1 MVDESDPITQL
12 TWEAAL
18 ALLNANFAF
27 RTTPVVGD
35 GISYRLKPNGQ
46 SLLISRKPN
55 GFSLDLPIS
64 VPFLEEV
71 LPSPGLNLHRYIVQ
85 TNNDLE
91 LVIKQFRDVDL
102 SETAQDFL
110 PVPLELP
117 PIPEG
122 VEAIQHPGPV
132 GNQRVGIGM
141 FGRLEGATLT
151 ELRQCCNAYLDRYKA
166 EGLGMPENT
175 AEMTK
180 SKIQSHWQ
188 WTSTKTRCNI
198 QKMGKVRGREPVFGL
213 AKDMPA
219 TDTLKVEHENDP
231 MTKNFENQKVLY
243 QEAINTILYGPPGTG
258 KTYKTAEIAVT
269 LCNGSASSDRKEL
282 MKQYEELR
290 KDGRISFVTFHQSY
304 GYEEFVEGLRPE
316 VKDGQVAYSV
326 RPGIFQ
332 EVCSAAKRSQLVKP
346 GISGKPLAQ
355 RKIFKMSLGV
365 AGSPEGKLAFQD
377 SISNGVVLLGWGD
390 DVDFSECDGST
401 SIKQKVKE
409 YPGMENP
416 DAQARYISVFKE
428 ELEVGDIIVVSQGN
442 TAFRA
447 IGEVIGEYEY
457 LEEPLASRFH
467 QSRAVRWIAVFEGNR
482 PVDEIYN
489 RKFMQSSLY
498 KLSPEHLKAE
508 ALEALVNT
516 QSGLGIQNFVLVID
530 EINRANISKVFG
542 ELITLLEP
550 DKREGKVNAV
560 TLRLPYSG
568 HEFSVPANLHVIGT
582 MNTADRSIALLDT
595 ALRRRFDFEE
605 LAPDPTTLA
614 GKFVDGVDLEK
625 MLVALNDRIE
635 ALYDRDHKIGHAFF
649 LGITSHESLENVF
662 RRKVLPLLQEYFYEN
677 WSNVRRVLN
686 DYGDGD
692 FVTRKSLKPLRADGD
707 ETYSEEARVVYNV
720 NNTPFPVAAYQRIY
734 AQG

>member
-1 MVDESDPITQL
+1 MVDESEPITQL

-18 ALLNANFAF
+18 TLLDATFAF

-46 SLLISRKPN
+46 SLLITRKPN
-55 GFSLDLPIS
+55 GVSLDLPIS
-64 VPFLEEV
+64 VPSLEEV
-71 LPSPGLNLHRYIVQ
+71 LPSPSLNLHRYIVQ
-85 TNNDLE
+85 TSNDLE
-91 LVIKQFRDVDL
+91 LAIKQFRDTVL

-122 VEAIQHPGPV
+122 VEAIQPPGPG

-151 ELRQCCNAYLDRYKA
+151 ELRQCCNAYLDGYKA
-166 EGLGMPENT
+166 EGAGMPEST
-175 AEMTK
+175 AQMTK

-188 WTSTKTRCNI
+188 WTSTNTPCHV
-198 QKMGKVRGREPVFGL
+198 QKMGKVRGREPVFEL
-213 AKDMPA
+213 VKDMPA
-219 TDTLKVEHENDP
+219 PNTLLAKHENDP
-231 MTKNFENQKVLY
+231 MVKNLENQNVHIS
-243 QEAINTILYGPPGTG
+243 EAINTILYGPPGTG
-258 KTYKTAEIAVT
+258 KTYKTAEIAVK
-269 LCNGSASSDRKEL
+269 LCNGSASSDRQEL
-282 MKQYEELR
+282 MNQYEELR
-290 KDGRISFVTFHQSY
+290 KEGRISFVTFHQSY

-316 VKDGQVAYSV
+316 VKDGQVTYNV

-332 EVCSAAKRSQLVKP
+332 EVCAAAKRSQLVKP

-390 DVDFSECDGST
+390 DVDFSECDSST

-447 IGEVIGEYEY
+447 IGEVVGEYEY
-457 LEEPLASRFH
+457 LEEPLAGRFH
-467 QSRAVRWIAVFEGNR
+467 QSRAVRWIAVFERNR
-482 PVDEIYN
+482 PVEEIYN
-489 RKFMQSSLY
+489 KKFMQSSLY
-498 KLSPEHLKAE
+498 KLSPEHLKTE
-508 ALEALVNT
+508 SLEALVNT

-560 TLRLPYSG
+560 KLRLPYSG
-568 HEFSVPANLHVIGT
+568 NEFSVPANLHVIGT

-649 LGITSHESLENVF
+649 
-662 RRKVLPLLQEYFYEN
+662 
-677 WSNVRRVLN
+677 
-686 DYGDGD
+686 
-692 FVTRKSLKPLRADGD
+692 
-707 ETYSEEARVVYNV
+707 
-720 NNTPFPVAAYQRIY
+720 
-734 AQG
+734 